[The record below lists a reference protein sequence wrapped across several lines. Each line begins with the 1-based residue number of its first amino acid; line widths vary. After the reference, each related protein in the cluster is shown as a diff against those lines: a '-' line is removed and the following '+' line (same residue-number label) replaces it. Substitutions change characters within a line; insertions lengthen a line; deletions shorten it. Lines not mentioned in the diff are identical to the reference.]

1 MNFLQIM
8 LWGCH
13 HSTVVLHITVLNH
26 FLGVSC
32 LYIGDAL
39 CVKGTMLFNSWLEA
53 QFLCLFDPK
62 PDLFVLFLFNPLLS
76 LYLFFPFRFNSPTP
90 IHLCLLEEYIYIYAY
105 IIYESCY
112 WKGSYGLILQMSH
125 IELTFMRN
133 EIALGT
139 LEKRIF
145 LMKLLSTWV
154 FEIYFMWMFVNLN
167 AAVLYCTKVEC

>member
-32 LYIGDAL
+32 LYIGDTL

-62 PDLFVLFLFNPLLS
+62 PDLFVLFLFNPLLC
-76 LYLFFPFRFNSPTP
+76 LYLFFPFRFNSATP
-90 IHLCLLEEYIYIYAY
+90 IHLCLLEKYIYICVYY
-105 IIYESCY
+105 IWELLLEGFLWANSPDVPHWADIYEKRNCFGHSR
-112 WKGSYGLILQMSH
+112 KEDFSN
-125 IELTFMRN
+125 ETFEHLSVWN
-133 EIALGT
+133 
-139 LEKRIF
+139 IF
-145 LMKLLSTWV
+145 
-154 FEIYFMWMFVNLN
+154 YVN
-167 AAVLYCTKVEC
+167 VC